1 MIKKLSP
8 SSLDKKYLD
17 LRSYKATPTNI
28 DFSKVIVNK
37 PWGGECLI
45 FKDPQVEIWN
55 LFIKQFCA
63 TSMHCHPNKKTALVV
78 VSGRVIFSSLNES
91 LELTSLDAVVIDSGS
106 FHSTQAISKEG
117 ARVLELEIPP
127 MKHDLVRLKDMY
139 GRTQDG
145 YEGPES
151 MKSDPNQVRF
161 TDLDFGQMRDF
172 YENKLCFK
180 IIEKNND
187 IPNFNGCDRVL
198 AVILSGDIV
207 SRLGDML
214 FSPGDIVTLEELDD
228 PNHLFKNVP
237 IMFIGRNKK

>member
-1 MIKKLSP
+1 
-8 SSLDKKYLD
+8 
-17 LRSYKATPTNI
+17 
-28 DFSKVIVNK
+28 VVNK
-37 PWGGECLI
+37 PWGGEYLM

-78 VSGRVIFSSLNES
+78 VGGRVIFSSLNES

-127 MKHDLVRLKDMY
+127 MKHDLVRLEDMY

-151 MKSDPNQVRF
+151 MKSGLNQLCF
-161 TDLDFGQMRDF
+161 TGLDFGQMRDF

-187 IPNFNGCDRVL
+187 VPNFNGCDRVL
-198 AVILSGDIV
+198 AVILSGNVV
-207 SRLGDML
+207 SKLGDML